1 VDDRPGASSKLDSSE
16 TGLVGTPCA
25 VRTSLNLTGGPTR
38 YRSLWLFQG
47 QVSGLVFIGRVS
59 SPLGTQLF
67 SEDLS
72 SEGTL
77 LARRGP
83 GEQARLRPP
92 ASFHHVD
99 AYWLV
104 TLPESGASVPLS
116 RRRNLARRVRP
127 HRIYR
132 LPAAFGLYSEAGRK
146 FTRGEIQRTSGISRS
161 CREDPEARSG
171 IQVQEGSAEPIR
183 RYRRF

>member
-1 VDDRPGASSKLDSSE
+1 MTAPD
-16 TGLVGTPCA
+16 TGVSGFFK
-25 VRTSLNLTGGPTR
+25 VRCP
-38 YRSLWLFQG
+38 
-47 QVSGLVFIGRVS
+47 GLVFIGRVS

-72 SEGTL
+72 SERTLFGERGTW
-77 LARRGP
+77 R
-83 GEQARLRPP
+83 
-92 ASFHHVD
+92 ASSSETACFVSH
-99 AYWLV
+99 
-104 TLPESGASVPLS
+104 
-116 RRRNLARRVRP
+116 RRRVLVGYPSREWCFGSAFAKGTLARRVGP

-146 FTRGEIQRTSGISRS
+146 FMRGEIQRTSGISRS

-183 RYRRF
+183 RYRRI